1 MYNINLHNNYAS
13 TVRYVIKLQLHTS
26 VLYITLC
33 FHCAVISA
41 TAILL
46 DSITVKHLSFRKHFK
61 ALKIWFM
68 F

>member
-26 VLYITLC
+26 VLYIMC
-33 FHCAVISA
+33 FHCAEISA
-41 TAILL
+41 TAFLL

-61 ALKIWFM
+61 AHKIWFM